1 MTSRPPDAVRSTG
14 SALLYDQEAGA
25 LYRCAV
31 MDGLTF
37 QEIASQLAESI
48 NTLASRY
55 CCAIEKLRPRAGSV
69 EDLNDGPS

>member
-1 MTSRPPDAVRSTG
+1 MTSRPPDAVRPTG

-37 QEIASQLAESI
+37 QEIASQLGESL
-48 NTLASRY
+48 NTVASRY
-55 CCAIEKLRPRAGSV
+55 RCAIEKLRPRLGASRT
-69 EDLNDGPS
+69 